1 MNSPDLD
8 PRSQELA
15 DRLARRAGS
24 VDLGPPVVDV
34 VIGRGHQRRQ
44 RRRAAVGIAAVTGIC
59 GASVVAIAAL
69 SRPSDNGSIVAA
81 PSGTDEAS
89 AETPASS
96 APLATVVAP
105 VDTTP
110 VDPLEL
116 VPSPLVWNRV
126 DPDSSEAVSLFWG
139 GVDHGIA
146 GDGPFVAWST
156 APGRADD
163 YHPTLWRSDD
173 GQRWQQ
179 VATEP
184 EFVARNV
191 AERNGAFFT
200 FGTSPATVT
209 ERKSDLSVGTST
221 DGGRTW
227 TSAVLPLDTSAL
239 GAEEGVQ
246 GVGVNATSI
255 ATSPAGILLSAQVN
269 AFADINAALPPEYR
283 DSGWNIVDAGV
294 EVFAGGECGTA
305 TTMVVGVAS
314 TVPAGS
320 TPPTAVAGCEQV
332 VFSWADLGISERAAQ
347 TIQHPEV
354 LLFFSPDGAT
364 FEPIEAPTGFDADWT
379 YARLTSFGDGFA
391 ALVNGPDG
399 GASLITSA
407 DGRSW
412 SDLGPVPLSW
422 PDSIDE
428 FGGRLVLS
436 GWADGGYSRQVVAV
450 REVDGTWTTTD
461 LRSFLQPGDG
471 VLPSIGVSHLAVGP
485 SGITAVAFL
494 TRDPVAEQGGLTVPL
509 DGGITLAVA
518 DTSLSHEVYGPDGNL
533 LGVVD
538 QNQTSD
544 SPLVASV
551 PDEVYGVRWEVRT
564 EVDGPVVATYSY
576 EDLNAELTAAGAYEG
591 RMQLLVL
598 QSSDG
603 RSWSRESLDELV
615 GQTVSGSGGIRLTD
629 SQVIVPANL
638 ADERNPDGTATQVL
652 LVGTART

>member
-1 MNSPDLD
+1 
-8 PRSQELA
+8 
-15 DRLARRAGS
+15 
-24 VDLGPPVVDV
+24 
-34 VIGRGHQRRQ
+34 
-44 RRRAAVGIAAVTGIC
+44 VGIAAVTGIC

-81 PSGTDEAS
+81 PSDTDAAGTS
-89 AETPASS
+89 AETSASS
-96 APLATVVAP
+96 IPPATVVAP

-110 VDPLEL
+110 VEQLEL

-126 DPDSSEAVSLFWG
+126 DVASAEAVSLFWG

-163 YHPTLWRSDD
+163 YTPTMWRSDD

-179 VATEP
+179 VATELD
-184 EFVARNV
+184 FVARNV
-191 AERNGAFFT
+191 AERDGTFFT

-239 GAEEGVQ
+239 GAEEGVK
-246 GVGVNATSI
+246 GVGVNATSM

-269 AFADINAALPPEYR
+269 AFTDINAALPPQYR
-283 DSGWNIVDAGV
+283 DSGWNIVDTGV
-294 EVFAGGECGTA
+294 EVFAGGDCGTA

-314 TVPAGS
+314 TVLAGE
-320 TPPTAVAGCEQV
+320 TPPSTVAGCEPIT
-332 VFSWADLGISERAAQ
+332 FTWADLGISERAAQ

-354 LLFFSPDGAT
+354 HLFFSADGTT
-364 FEPIEAPTGFDADWT
+364 FEPIETPAGFDADWT

-399 GASLITSA
+399 EASLITSS

-428 FGGRLVLS
+428 SGGRLVLS
-436 GWADGGYSRQVVAV
+436 GWADGGYGRQVVAV
-450 REVDGTWTTTD
+450 REVDGTWSTTD

-485 SGITAVAFL
+485 NGITAVAFL
-494 TRDPVAEQGGLTVPL
+494 TRDPVAEQGGVTVPL

-518 DTSLSHEVYGPDGNL
+518 DTSLSHEVYGPDGSL
-533 LGVVD
+533 LGSIA
-538 QNQTSD
+538 QGQTSD
-544 SPLVASV
+544 SQLVTSV
-551 PDEVYGVRWEVRT
+551 PDEVYGFRWEVRT
-564 EVDGPVVATYSY
+564 ELGGPVVVTYSY
-576 EDLNAELTAAGAYEG
+576 EDMNEALTAAGAYEG

-598 QSSDG
+598 HSGDG

-615 GQTVSGSGGIRLTD
+615 GQPVSGSGGIRLTD
-629 SQVIVPANL
+629 SQVIVAANL

-652 LVGTART
+652 LVGTLSS